1 MVTDLAYAAEQ
12 YEALHYWTTLACGAP
27 ILIAL
32 WKKVNIIN
40 MLAHLA

>member
-12 YEALHYWTTLACGAP
+12 HEASHYWTASACGAP
-27 ILIAL
+27 ILTAFF
-32 WKKVNIIN
+32 KKVNIFN